1 MGQRFAA
8 MLAELPDELKLGP
21 VDAAITRSFERRQA
35 DARDV
40 ALAALDSDRYLA
52 LHDWIDALIA
62 DPLVTARATRK
73 AKRELPKSIRRAYHR
88 VKSQMAGA
96 DRKAHLDGGNG
107 FTYGFM
113 YATEAA
119 ARVERAE
126 NNLQGHRA
134 CVVDEGSAGDHCRS
148 GLVIAT
154 IAFAVARHRRVPS
167 KRVPQLTDGA
177 ASTAGVAAEPLA
189 IDCKRCSA
197 EANFHTRSRT
207 HHLTVLCLRWVP
219 AEEAELGRA
228 ATYK

>member
-21 VDAAITRSFERRQA
+21 VNAAITRSFERRQA

-62 DPLVTARATRK
+62 DPPVTARVTRK
-73 AKRELPKSIRRAYHR
+73 AKRELPKSVQRAYHR
-88 VKSQMAGA
+88 VESQMASA
-96 DRKAHLDGGNG
+96 DRKAYLNGGNG

-167 KRVPQLTDGA
+167 KRVPQLMVLQYRR
-177 ASTAGVAAEPLA
+177 SVAAEPLA

-197 EANFHTRSRT
+197 KANLHTRIRT

-219 AEEAELGRA
+219 AEDAGLGRA

>member
-88 VKSQMAGA
+88 VKRRWPARIARPTSTAETASPTASCTQPRRRPASSEPRTTSRGTGPASLTKVPLATIVDQGWLSRRSLSPLLDTGGCHRSVCQNSQMV
-96 DRKAHLDGGNG
+96 LP
-107 FTYGFM
+107 
-113 YATEAA
+113 
-119 ARVERAE
+119 
-126 NNLQGHRA
+126 
-134 CVVDEGSAGDHCRS
+134 
-148 GLVIAT
+148 
-154 IAFAVARHRRVPS
+154 VPP
-167 KRVPQLTDGA
+167 V
-177 ASTAGVAAEPLA
+177 
-189 IDCKRCSA
+189 
-197 EANFHTRSRT
+197 
-207 HHLTVLCLRWVP
+207 
-219 AEEAELGRA
+219 
-228 ATYK
+228 

>member
-1 MGQRFAA
+1 
-8 MLAELPDELKLGP
+8 
-21 VDAAITRSFERRQA
+21 
-35 DARDV
+35 
-40 ALAALDSDRYLA
+40 
-52 LHDWIDALIA
+52 
-62 DPLVTARATRK
+62 
-73 AKRELPKSIRRAYHR
+73 
-88 VKSQMAGA
+88 MAGA

-197 EANFHTRSRT
+197 EANFHTRIRT